1 MLGKWTGF
9 DNKSLAS
16 VINLVALSL
25 WYGKKMSSLS
35 ERSKKVTQRSGI
47 GVGRDYVK
55 KAKEKVAW
63 PHSTPQLPNTS
74 NPCKLLCILLNLA
87 VFKDCFWQ
95 M

>member
-1 MLGKWTGF
+1 M
-9 DNKSLAS
+9 
-16 VINLVALSL
+16 I
-25 WYGKKMSSLS
+25 SLS

-47 GVGRDYVK
+47 GVGGDYVK

-63 PHSTPQLPNTS
+63 SHPTPQLPNTS
-74 NPCKLLCILLNLA
+74 NLCKLLRLLLNLG